1 VFIARRPEDHSFT
14 VHVSACQCMSAGGR
28 ATLAP
33 KGGEKM
39 LTRDRAMMDSL
50 PADRFV
56 SGAMLQGAGRL
67 RLNRYAMG
75 QHAC

>member
-1 VFIARRPEDHSFT
+1 
-14 VHVSACQCMSAGGR
+14 MSAGGR

-56 SGAMLQGAGRL
+56 SGAMGEFLQGAGRL
-67 RLNRYAMG
+67 ERLNR
-75 QHAC
+75 